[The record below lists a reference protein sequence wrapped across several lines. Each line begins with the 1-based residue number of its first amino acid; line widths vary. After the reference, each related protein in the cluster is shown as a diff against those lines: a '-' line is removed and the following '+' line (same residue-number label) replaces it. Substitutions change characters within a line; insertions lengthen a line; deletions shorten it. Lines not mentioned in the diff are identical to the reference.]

1 VKNQKQLR
9 ICSCQEKFFL
19 KVKKTFN
26 RIIFFFKKN
35 KIGGKAV
42 YVSACHASRRPPC
55 RCTSILNVSAILIDT
70 IGRPPQ
76 KSNSTHT
83 HTRWREMN
91 KPRDLTKKITYAIF
105 FLLVISRS
113 CVKMYVLNVTKCGT
127 KYFLIF

>member
-1 VKNQKQLR
+1 MKIIRSYKEIHSKSFQNEEIFCEKSKTITYMQLQSR
-9 ICSCQEKFFL
+9 EKFFL

-26 RIIFFFKKN
+26 RIIFFLKKN

-91 KPRDLTKKITYAIF
+91 KPHNLKVKLRMPF
-105 FLLVISRS
+105 FF
-113 CVKMYVLNVTKCGT
+113 CW
-127 KYFLIF
+127 